1 MAFVAIAMLLG
12 SVTNVA
18 IILLQTY
25 LGIQIFRFYFKCT
38 KCSAELAMKTDPQNS
53 DYVVEAGATRNF
65 EPWRN
70 EDEVKEGKHSAYI
83 YMFYV
88 FGFPSTVVDI
98 TQLIYVILFSGSR

>member
-1 MAFVAIAMLLG
+1 MLLI
-12 SVTNVA
+12 VM
-18 IILLQTY
+18 QTY

-70 EDEVKEGKHSAYI
+70 EDEVKEGGI
-83 YMFYV
+83 VV
-88 FGFPSTVVDI
+88 FGCGFLVFGVCLAVVDM
-98 TQLIYVILFSGSR
+98 LDDLNCLCCSGIG